1 MVGPAGETVGD
12 VQRRTGSTHVE
23 DSGGTVWVD
32 PAHAFSPGQRLTV
45 PGIRWHTAI
54 AEDTRGQVANQNG
67 ITQAQLEQAN
77 GLAPA
82 AATTPVPA
90 GTLLLIPVH

>member
-1 MVGPAGETVGD
+1 
-12 VQRRTGSTHVE
+12 
-23 DSGGTVWVD
+23 VD
-32 PAHAFSPGQRLTV
+32 AAHAFPPGHQLVV

-67 ITQAQLEQAN
+67 VTQAQLEQAN
-77 GLAPA
+77 GLPA
-82 AATTPVPA
+82 APATTPVPA